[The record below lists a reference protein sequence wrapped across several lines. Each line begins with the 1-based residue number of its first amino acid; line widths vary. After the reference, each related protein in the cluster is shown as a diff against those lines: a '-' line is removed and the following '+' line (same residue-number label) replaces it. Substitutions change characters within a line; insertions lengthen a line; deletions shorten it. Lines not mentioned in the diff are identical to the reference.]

1 MIGTVGAVGDVAVDW
16 SGFRRGEER
25 RGERTV
31 RGTASLVPPVPGE
44 MPCSTLDP
52 NRARRRRRL
61 RHPGVLALPVLLAL
75 AAPPLSGSL
84 LPPPPLVA
92 VRAADCPLPAA
103 LCPPPT
109 PEPTVAPTGPASAP
123 PAPSR
128 TVAPAPAPV
137 TTSKPASTPRPAA
150 APPAPTPTPPG
161 AVSTPS
167 PPVAGAAT
175 GVRPQP
181 HDAAPVRTP
190 GTVRPTSA
198 AVQAWQVVA
207 GGITGLALAA
217 LVVLRVVR
225 QRRRAAIHARFN
237 RMRVER
243 GMPPLT
249 PKQIDFIG
257 PRRRY

>member
-1 MIGTVGAVGDVAVDW
+1 
-16 SGFRRGEER
+16 
-25 RGERTV
+25 
-31 RGTASLVPPVPGE
+31 
-44 MPCSTLDP
+44 MPCATLDP
-52 NRARRRRRL
+52 NHARRRRLL
-61 RHPGVLALPVLLAL
+61 RHPGVLALSVLLAL

-84 LPPPPLVA
+84 LPPPPLMA

-128 TVAPAPAPV
+128 TVAPAPVSTP
-137 TTSKPASTPRPAA
+137 KPASTPRPAA

-161 AVSTPS
+161 ATSTPS

-181 HDAAPVRTP
+181 HDADPVRTP
-190 GTVRPTSA
+190 GTVRPTSTV
-198 AVQAWQVVA
+198 VQAWQVVA

-217 LVVLRVVR
+217 LLVLRVVR

-237 RMRVER
+237 RMRIER

-249 PKQIDFIG
+249 PRQIDFIG